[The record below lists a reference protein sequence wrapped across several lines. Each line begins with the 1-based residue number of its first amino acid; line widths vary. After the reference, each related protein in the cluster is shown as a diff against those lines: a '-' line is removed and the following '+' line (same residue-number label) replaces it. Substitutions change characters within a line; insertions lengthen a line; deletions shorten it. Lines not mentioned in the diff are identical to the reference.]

1 MADGKVE
8 GNDLKKLLLLGKRMP
23 LAFAFCPGPKDDHAL
38 LIDKKKKPKVLSTT
52 AKKVGAGVK
61 VAFGTLVLNEK
72 TVELTCEKTLPKMA
86 KVLKKYFKSQRL
98 IYDVVIMDIDG
109 EVIES
114 DRDAAAE
121 ETPPQRQ
128 ETPPQNVESAPEET
142 APDPKET
149 ADLVERIKAFLPA
162 IAAASEANSDR
173 LDKAKSRAI
182 AQIKAGDLQGAE
194 RTIAAIEVAI
204 AKQQQHA
211 TAAPDPTSTPEAEP
225 QEQAPSAQLDA
236 VNALREKVKG
246 IAGPA
251 GEKLSDALA
260 QVTAF
265 LDANKLKAADVLIA
279 RITQAVEKRTGTT
292 DPTDQPQK
300 AANWAG
306 AETKLQDAI
315 AKLMQTGSG
324 DLGAIKQAFDFA
336 RTQAAAG
343 NYDKA
348 MSAVALTA
356 GLIKKAR
363 ADATEKTASDPF
375 AKSRQAWI
383 DTRAGMLRDL
393 EGLQS
398 AIDKATRDEQGLEE
412 VQTKSSVLFDYLDGL
427 DSTLETTLGRLS
439 EVSDSGQSDG
449 LKSAAHKII
458 DQYRGVLDTDFFMA
472 VDKNGF
478 VDTNIRATALNALQE
493 VSAVLD
499 A

>member
-1 MADGKVE
+1 MADGKVKGDE
-8 GNDLKKLLLLGKRMP
+8 LKKLLLLGKRMP

-38 LIDKKKKPKVLSTT
+38 LIHKTKKPKVLSAA
-52 AKKVGAGVK
+52 AKKEGAGVK

-86 KVLKKYFKSQRL
+86 KVLKKYFKSQRI
-98 IYDVVIMDIDG
+98 IYDVVVMDIDG
-109 EVIES
+109 EVVES
-114 DRDAAAE
+114 DKDE
-121 ETPPQRQ
+121 
-128 ETPPQNVESAPEET
+128 APEET
-142 APDPKET
+142 PLQRVEPTQEDAAPDPKEAT
-149 ADLVERIKAFLPA
+149 DLVERIQAILPA
-162 IAAASEANSDR
+162 IAAASEANADR
-173 LDKAKSRAI
+173 LGKAKARAV

-194 RTIAAIEVAI
+194 RTIAAVEAAI
-204 AKQQQHA
+204 AKQQKHA
-211 TAAPDPTSTPEAEP
+211 AAVPDPAPTPVAEP
-225 QEQAPSAQLDA
+225 QEQAPPAQFALVSALQK
-236 VNALREKVKG
+236 KVKG

-251 GEKLSDALA
+251 GKKLSDALA
-260 QVTAF
+260 QVTA
-265 LDANKLKAADVLIA
+265 LLEANNLKAADVLIA
-279 RITQAVEKRTGTT
+279 RITQAVEKRTGTA
-292 DPTDQPQK
+292 DPADQPQK
-300 AANWAG
+300 AASWAG

-315 AKLMQTGSG
+315 ARLMQAGSG
-324 DLGAIKQAFDFA
+324 DLAAIKQAFDFA
-336 RTQAAAG
+336 QKQAAAG

-348 MSAVALTA
+348 MAAVALTA

-363 ADATEKTASDPF
+363 AGASEQAASDPF

-393 EGLQS
+393 EGLKS
-398 AIDKATRDEQGLEE
+398 AIDKATSDEQGLEE
-412 VQTKSSVLFDYLDGL
+412 VQAKSSVLLDYLDGL

-439 EVSDSGQSDG
+439 EVSDSSQSDS

>member
-109 EVIES
+109 EVVES
-114 DRDAAAE
+114 DKDEAAE
-121 ETPPQRQ
+121 ETPPQRAETPPQRQ
-128 ETPPQNVESAPEET
+128 ETPPQRAE
-142 APDPKET
+142 
-149 ADLVERIKAFLPA
+149 PA
-162 IAAASEANSDR
+162 QED
-173 LDKAKSRAI
+173 
-182 AQIKAGDLQGAE
+182 
-194 RTIAAIEVAI
+194 
-204 AKQQQHA
+204 
-211 TAAPDPTSTPEAEP
+211 AAPDPAPAPVEAPVAEP
-225 QEQAPSAQLDA
+225 QEQAPPAQQES
-236 VNALREKVKG
+236 VNALEEKVKG

-251 GEKLSDALA
+251 GKKLSDALA
-260 QVTAF
+260 QVTDL

-279 RITQAVEKRTGTT
+279 RITQAVEKRTRKA
-292 DPTDQPQK
+292 DPADQPEK
-300 AANWAG
+300 AATWAE
-306 AETKLQDAI
+306 AETKLQPAI
-315 AKLMQTGSG
+315 AKLMQAGSG
-324 DLGAIKQAFDFA
+324 DFAAIKQAFDFA
-336 RTQAAAG
+336 RKQAAAG

-348 MSAVALTA
+348 MAAVAVTA

-363 ADATEKTASDPF
+363 GETPETVARDASDPF
-375 AKSRQAWI
+375 ATSRQAWI

-398 AIDKATRDEQGLEE
+398 AIDKATSDEQGLEE
-412 VQTKSSVLFDYLDGL
+412 VQAKSSVLLDYLDGL
-427 DSTLETTLGRLS
+427 DSTLETTLARLS
-439 EVSDSGQSDG
+439 EASDSNQSDS

-478 VDTNIRATALNALQE
+478 VDTNIRATALAALQE